1 MRRRDFITLLSSSAV
16 AWPRAARAQE
26 GRTYRLGSLH
36 LFPRKTPFYDAFF
49 DELHR
54 LGFTEG
60 QNLSVDQSGYGLR
73 PEQLSEHASALAKA
87 QVDVIMA
94 GGVTAIRAAQK
105 ATDTIPILALTD
117 DMLGAGL
124 VSSLAKPGGNTTGV
138 SLLTSD
144 LDGKR
149 QDILIE
155 AVPGLHHMAALAN
168 SNTTAPQQLHALQDA
183 ARMRGVAVSIH
194 RVAKTDEIAPAI
206 EAAKTSGAAALNVLA
221 SPLLYAN
228 RQVIIEHAAAARLPA
243 IYQWP
248 DEAEQGGLFAY
259 GPRLV
264 QIYREIVPR
273 QLVKLLRGARPADLP
288 VEQPTKFELV
298 INLKTAKALGMTLPE
313 SFLIRADEVIE

>member
-1 MRRRDFITLLSSSAV
+1 MRRRDFIILLTGL
-16 AWPRAARAQE
+16 AWPLVARAQE
-26 GRTYRLGSLH
+26 GRTYRIGCLH

-73 PEQLSEHASALAKA
+73 LEQLSEHASALAKA
-87 QVDVIMA
+87 QVDVITA
-94 GGVTAIRAAQK
+94 GGDIAIRAAQK
-105 ATDTIPILALTD
+105 ATATIPILAMTD
-117 DMLGAGL
+117 DMEAAGL

-155 AVPGLHHMAALAN
+155 AVSGVHHIAALAD
-168 SNTTAPQQLHALQDA
+168 SNTTAPRELQALQDA
-183 ARMRGVAVSIH
+183 AHIRGVAVSIH
-194 RVAKTDEIAPAI
+194 QVAKIDEIAPAI

-221 SPLLYAN
+221 SPFLFAN
-228 RQVIIEHAAAARLPA
+228 RQAIIENAAAKRLPA

-248 DEAEQGGLFAY
+248 DEAEQGGLIGY
-259 GPRLV
+259 GPRLA
-264 QIYREIVPR
+264 QLYRDIMAR
-273 QLVKLLRGARPADLP
+273 QLVKLLRGAKPADLP
-288 VEQPTKFELV
+288 IEQPTRFELV
-298 INLKTAKALGMTLPE
+298 INLKTAKALGIELPE
-313 SFLIRADEVIE
+313 SFLIRADKVVE

>member
-1 MRRRDFITLLSSSAV
+1 MRRRDFITLIGATAALV
-16 AWPRAARAQE
+16 AWPRERRRA
-26 GRTYRLGSLH
+26 GPIASVSLH
-36 LFPRKTPFYDAFF
+36 LFPRKTPCYDAFF

-155 AVPGLHHMAALAN
+155 AVPGLRHMAALAD

-194 RVAKTDEIAPAI
+194 QVAK
-206 EAAKTSGAAALNVLA
+206 
-221 SPLLYAN
+221 
-228 RQVIIEHAAAARLPA
+228 
-243 IYQWP
+243 
-248 DEAEQGGLFAY
+248 
-259 GPRLV
+259 
-264 QIYREIVPR
+264 
-273 QLVKLLRGARPADLP
+273 
-288 VEQPTKFELV
+288 PTR
-298 INLKTAKALGMTLPE
+298 
-313 SFLIRADEVIE
+313 SRRR